1 MPSLIPS
8 SPPTEPPLPPT
19 PLHEQ
24 VEALS
29 LVNAYLQKQ
38 ITDAAHL
45 DEKQAAAKNRL
56 AARLAARKGGK
67 AAGLVSSG
75 GGDGENVG
83 RMAALAAEST
93 RLIEGGEYRKALGV
107 LVVAFKI
114 IEKKYYVKEKKDG
127 GAPDFGEDKVSSR
140 GEGAG
145 TGQGAARRSEVLCFY
160 SNLFAPLQ
168 PYQKPHVQKLHDNV
182 NLYTAWRQ
190 AEDEKNE
197 REYIKRYE
205 GDLDSNFVGVAETA
219 PEFVRTFVPVIGSLR
234 GLEEFKEV
242 SGKGGL
248 ERRSGGAEEMEER
261 SDDSSIGTFSQLSL
275 SQQASHTNPLEPPTH
290 RRIPSFCA

>member
-1 MPSLIPS
+1 MDGSPEKVVELLSCAVITCAHKRPASSFIVRTTKNEKINSPRNFPNMPSLIPS

-75 GGDGENVG
+75 GGDGGNVG

-107 LVVAFKI
+107 LVVAFKV

-127 GAPDFGEDKVSSR
+127 GAPDFGEDKVSGR

-145 TGQGAARRSEVLCFY
+145 TGQGAGRRSLFLTLIFSPP
-160 SNLFAPLQ
+160 SNPTKSLTSRSSMTTLICIQ
-168 PYQKPHVQKLHDNV
+168 PG
-182 NLYTAWRQ
+182 ARQ
-190 AEDEKNE
+190 
-197 REYIKRYE
+197 RTKR
-205 GDLDSNFVGVAETA
+205 TK
-219 PEFVRTFVPVIGSLR
+219 GSTSRDMR
-234 GLEEFKEV
+234 G
-242 SGKGGL
+242 
-248 ERRSGGAEEMEER
+248 
-261 SDDSSIGTFSQLSL
+261 I
-275 SQQASHTNPLEPPTH
+275 
-290 RRIPSFCA
+290 